1 MCCSYSMSFY
11 IHLYSLKD
19 PILTI
24 LSCIQA
30 KLTGTYKVRNEIETK
45 RNETKRN
52 QRKRNE
58 TKRNEIN
65 KNETKRNEIN
75 EMKTK

>member
-30 KLTGTYKVRNEIETK
+30 KLTEDQHFFLQFTDLC
-45 RNETKRN
+45 
-52 QRKRNE
+52 
-58 TKRNEIN
+58 
-65 KNETKRNEIN
+65 
-75 EMKTK
+75 

>member
-52 QRKRNE
+52 
-58 TKRNEIN
+58 EIN
-65 KNETKRNEIN
+65 ENETKRNEIN